1 MLGLF
6 MAVSSKV
13 AVDSIIAGVG
23 LGLSVY
29 GCARGCRN
37 NTSRRKK

>member
-23 LGLSVY
+23 LGLSIY
-29 GCARGCRN
+29 GCARGVRGN
-37 NTSRRKK
+37 VSSRKK